1 MAIATNTSPSPSQ
14 LQIIVPDIK
23 AHYPQTP
30 IIVLSGYYPDEF
42 VIDLKQKGINR
53 FLKLPFLEDDLIKE
67 VERLL
72 DNPIQLLSKAINALP
87 T

>member
-1 MAIATNTSPSPSQ
+1 
-14 LQIIVPDIK
+14 
-23 AHYPQTP
+23 
-30 IIVLSGYYPDEF
+30 VLSGYYPDEF